1 MLDDDGRSERE
12 RGTELIGLLAQEL
25 NEERAVVVSDHAVH
39 ELSGKRRPAE
49 PPTTRSRLWMRR
61 VGPASGESG
70 SGASPRGQV
79 RKPAGDPRVDL
90 PVRCCGGSR
99 RGSRRRSLKR
109 TRAQADTRG
118 VQRSW
123 IRAALAS
130 AAAVFAVYAT
140 IVLVTSPGEPLNVFV
155 TRWVYQGLIA
165 GAVGIAAARAV
176 LVARDRLAWS
186 VIALALACTSF
197 AELYYIAVEPTRY
210 PSVADGGWLLFYPL
224 VYVGMVLLVRR
235 RARTVAGALWLDG
248 ITASAAAAAL
258 GAAVLLEIV
267 LRSAEGSQ
275 AAIATNLAYPLGD
288 VLLLSAVFGVFSLA
302 GWAVERRWLVLGL
315 GVLATAIADGIYLFH
330 VDTYQEGSRIDI
342 LWPASSLLLAGAA
355 WVRTHDERHLR
366 AEGRPLLAVPAV
378 CALVAIGVLVV
389 DHFGAVNIVAV
400 GLATLTLL
408 LVIVRLVFTFR
419 ENARL
424 FALTHH
430 ESLTDP
436 LTGLGN
442 RRRLLG
448 DLQRRIDHHPTPQ
461 TLLMIF
467 DLDGFKAYNDSFGH
481 PAGDALLVRLGEK
494 LAAVPRRLG
503 ASYRLGGD
511 EFCVVARVDADGA
524 EQLIDRACAALTE
537 RGEGFDVTSSF
548 GAVVLPDEAT
558 DVSEALS
565 LADERL
571 YAQKQARRGVDRS
584 TDALFEALAMREP
597 SLHAH
602 LEGVAALAV
611 ELGRRLGLGEA
622 ELVEVSRAAQLHDLG
637 KVAVPDEILAKPG
650 ELDEHEWQFIHQHT
664 VVGERILRASPAF
677 RDAAT
682 IVRSS
687 HERWD
692 GTGYPDGLA
701 GDSIPLASR
710 IVCACDAFEAM
721 TSKRPYREAR
731 TVEAALAELERCSGT
746 QFDPMIVAVLVTV
759 VRERVGAA

>member
-1 MLDDDGRSERE
+1 
-12 RGTELIGLLAQEL
+12 
-25 NEERAVVVSDHAVH
+25 
-39 ELSGKRRPAE
+39 
-49 PPTTRSRLWMRR
+49 
-61 VGPASGESG
+61 
-70 SGASPRGQV
+70 
-79 RKPAGDPRVDL
+79 
-90 PVRCCGGSR
+90 
-99 RGSRRRSLKR
+99 
-109 TRAQADTRG
+109 

-130 AAAVFAVYAT
+130 AAVAFAVYAT
-140 IVLVTSPGEPLNVFV
+140 VVLVTSPGEPLNAFV
-155 TRWVYQGLIA
+155 TRWLYQGLIA
-165 GAVGIAAARAV
+165 GAVAIAAARAV

-186 VIALALACTSF
+186 VIALSLASTSF
-197 AELYYIAVEPTRY
+197 AELYYLAVEPTGY
-210 PSVADGGWLLFYPL
+210 PSVADVGWLAFYPL
-224 VYVGMVLLVRR
+224 AYVGIVLLVRR
-235 RARTVAGALWLDG
+235 RTRAVAGALWLDG
-248 ITASAAAAAL
+248 ITASVAAAAL
-258 GAAVLLEIV
+258 GAAVLVEIV
-267 LRSAEGSQ
+267 LRSAEGSR
-275 AAIATNLAYPLGD
+275 AAIATNLAYPIGD

-302 GWAVERRWLVLGL
+302 GWALERRWLVLGL
-315 GVLATAIADGIYLFH
+315 GVLATAIADGIYLFE
-330 VDTYQEGSRIDI
+330 VDTYREGSKIDI
-342 LWPASSLLLAGAA
+342 LWPASSLLIAGAA

-366 AEGRPLLAVPAV
+366 AEGRPLLAVPSV

-389 DHFGAVNIVAV
+389 DHFDTVNIVAV

-408 LVIVRLVFTFR
+408 LVIVRLAFTFR

-430 ESLTDP
+430 ESLTDA

-448 DLQRRIDHHPTPQ
+448 DLQRTLDHHPTPQ

-467 DLDGFKAYNDSFGH
+467 DLDGFKGYNDSFGH

-494 LAAVPRRLG
+494 LAAVPGRQG
-503 ASYRLGGD
+503 GSYRLGGD
-511 EFCVVARVDADGA
+511 EFCLVARADADEA
-524 EQLIDRACAALTE
+524 EQLIDRACIALTE

-571 YAQKQARRGVDRS
+571 YAQKQARRGAADRS
-584 TDALFEALAMREP
+584 TDTFLEALAMREP
-597 SLHAH
+597 ALHAH
-602 LEGVAALAV
+602 LDGVAALAV
-611 ELGRRLGLGEA
+611 EVGRRLGLSEP

-637 KVAVPDEILAKPG
+637 KVAVPDEILTKPG
-650 ELDEHEWQFIHQHT
+650 ELDEHEWEFIHQHT

-677 RDAAT
+677 REAAT

-701 GDSIPLASR
+701 GDAIPLPAR

-721 TSKRPYREAR
+721 TTTRPYREAR
-731 TVEAALAELERCSGT
+731 TVEDAIAELGRCAGT
-746 QFDPMIVAVLVTV
+746 QFDPAVVDVLVTV
-759 VRERVGAA
+759 VRERVHAA